1 MPAKMT
7 TSDRLKIK
15 IFLKKGCGVI
25 ISVHGVTSKILSRD
39 SNNNVNDATWP
50 KFGNSSVSVREVI
63 TSVYKDLTRK
73 TNIF

>member
-1 MPAKMT
+1 MPAKMA

-39 SNNNVNDATWP
+39 SNNNVMMRRGQSLVTLA
-50 KFGNSSVSVREVI
+50 F
-63 TSVYKDLTRK
+63 L
-73 TNIF
+73 